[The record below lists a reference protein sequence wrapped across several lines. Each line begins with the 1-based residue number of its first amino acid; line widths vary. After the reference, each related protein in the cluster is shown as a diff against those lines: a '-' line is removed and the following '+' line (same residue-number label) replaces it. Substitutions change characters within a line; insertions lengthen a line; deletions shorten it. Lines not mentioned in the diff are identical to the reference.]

1 MIQQLLKL
9 KARIGNW
16 GWLCLC
22 LFFLPFAILFF
33 IPNPYENTDK
43 KNQRNTISS
52 QQWENIVFWVSFI
65 LTLIIITPICS
76 YIGKTNPIKTGGGR
90 FLVSIVLLII
100 FLIMYFITY
109 KIASLFYNEQDI
121 VDKANTDYNL
131 AISYAENNEPEKA
144 IPILTTLINDFHLN
158 SKYLITRARTY
169 FELKEYDLSE
179 QDCLL
184 VIENFPNDIEEIG
197 AAYAI
202 ICDCLFSCQRY
213 EEALVQLNKCILLYP
228 ELAMAYYERSS
239 CYLAIGNIQAAYDD
253 INTALELGLFNVEE
267 EGLKQKEYLET
278 LLRQSSNG
286 NTPNKQP
293 KRKAKSTKKV
303 KLISCT
309 KEDLLTLEG
318 FNETKAN
325 KFLEDRNNGKMWY
338 NIEVFASDFSLQ
350 PHEVILLQDRLT
362 FPHKPNVK
370 IGRKLE
376 I

>member
-9 KARIGNW
+9 KAKIGVW

-33 IPNPYENTDK
+33 IQNPYENTDK
-43 KNQRNTISS
+43 KNQRNTISF

-65 LTLIIITPICS
+65 LTLIIITPIAS
-76 YIGKTNPIKTGGGR
+76 YIGKTNPIKTGGEK
-90 FLVSIVLLII
+90 FLGSIVILII
-100 FLIMYFITY
+100 FLIIYSITY

-121 VDKANTDYNL
+121 IDKANTDYNL
-131 AISYAENNEPEKA
+131 AISYAENNEAEKA
-144 IPILTTLINDFHLN
+144 IPILTTLINDFPLN

-179 QDCLL
+179 QDCLSI
-184 VIENFPNDIEEIG
+184 IEKFPNDIEEINT
-197 AAYAI
+197 ACAI

-213 EEALVQLNKCILLYP
+213 EEALVQLNKYILLYP
-228 ELAMAYYERSS
+228 ELAIAYYERSL

-253 INTALELGLFNVEE
+253 INTALELGLFNIE

-286 NTPNKQP
+286 NTSNKQP
-293 KRKAKSTKKV
+293 KRKAKNPKKV

-309 KEDLLTLEG
+309 KEDLLTLEDLM
-318 FNETKAN
+318 KP
-325 KFLEDRNNGKMWY
+325 KR
-338 NIEVFASDFSLQ
+338 ISLSKT
-350 PHEVILLQDRLT
+350 VIMERCGIALMPLLQILAYN
-362 FPHKPNVK
+362 HMK
-370 IGRKLE
+370 
-376 I
+376 

>member
-202 ICDCLFSCQRY
+202 ICDCLFSCQR
-213 EEALVQLNKCILLYP
+213 
-228 ELAMAYYERSS
+228 
-239 CYLAIGNIQAAYDD
+239 
-253 INTALELGLFNVEE
+253 
-267 EGLKQKEYLET
+267 
-278 LLRQSSNG
+278 
-286 NTPNKQP
+286 
-293 KRKAKSTKKV
+293 
-303 KLISCT
+303 
-309 KEDLLTLEG
+309 
-318 FNETKAN
+318 
-325 KFLEDRNNGKMWY
+325 
-338 NIEVFASDFSLQ
+338 
-350 PHEVILLQDRLT
+350 
-362 FPHKPNVK
+362 
-370 IGRKLE
+370 
-376 I
+376 